1 MKNICF
7 NFTYKQSYIVNQVD
21 MTNSTHLPLTHQ
33 LLPGEYMPSFQG
45 KGFRLDK
52 QMAISSGWISSKI
65 FSPGKSLVIFFVSD
79 LDGENTQN
87 LITEMLAGNENNME
101 LNFLIVSPNSIRI
114 LQRRIN
120 TGDISIRHPDVTII
134 SDQKGDIAEAFGLET
149 FLLTP
154 WTRLPEDAEDANAL
168 FLVDR
173 AGIVQYCALGGMP
186 GVSKHWCRR
195 NNNTSAQEIRILVGE
210 FLQAEEW
217 HQDPETVLFISSL
230 VAHQVPET
238 TDGGL
243 VSSMLVHQL
252 PGTNDVSDLGEED
265 PGKGWRCY
273 VM

>member
-1 MKNICF
+1 
-7 NFTYKQSYIVNQVD
+7 
-21 MTNSTHLPLTHQ
+21 MTNSTHQPLTHQ
-33 LLPGEYMPSFQG
+33 VLPGEYMPSFQG

-52 QMAISSGWISSKI
+52 QMTISSGWISSKI

-120 TGDISIRHPDVTII
+120 AGDISIRHPDVTII

-154 WTRLPEDAEDANAL
+154 WTRLPEDAEDAGAL

-173 AGIVQYCALGGMP
+173 AGVVQYCALGGMP

-217 HQDPETVLFISSL
+217 HQHPETVSFISSL
-230 VAHQVPET
+230 VAHQVPGT

-243 VSSMLVHQL
+243 VTVSSMLVHQL
-252 PGTNDVSDLGEED
+252 PAANDVADLGEED

-273 VM
+273 TM